1 MVKTLDLLASV
12 RGPPQLTE
20 EDFIAYVQLV
30 KTECGCV
37 DLEEVRES
45 LELRYKWDLSSYRAH
60 LNKAWESLMSSG
72 SPPKSSPV
80 AVPPPQPVRR
90 IIRIQDDDDE
100 EEEEEK
106 AVLKQ
111 PSPKKS
117 PAHKQQPPTEAAA
130 NSSSKDSVKPK
141 SPPKKQQQA
150 AAVAAATAAAVLP
163 SSSLSSSLLG
173 GGAHRMPLV
182 LKAGATSGTARS
194 LLLCQVDDPELSFQG
209 DSGAIGRLSV
219 TTSSV
224 DVDIKGRQYQGTLL
238 PGPTVLLLNLA
249 KPVGAQAGYQPVAR
263 IEAIT
268 NEFCH
273 LEFSKD
279 LLGGMMGEY
288 SGEDGFQM
296 DSDVEDDGRFDSKEA
311 GKKRAASTKRA
322 SSNPPAKKK
331 KKTTTTTTTKKK
343 KASEDEESAGDDDS
357 DGDSDGED
365 DGDDDGDDDY
375 VGGGKSKS
383 KAGKVKTIKIS
394 TVTSRRRTTS
404 KGKKGSSKPKKKS
417 GGKK

>member
-1 MVKTLDLLASV
+1 
-12 RGPPQLTE
+12 
-20 EDFIAYVQLV
+20 
-30 KTECGCV
+30 
-37 DLEEVRES
+37 
-45 LELRYKWDLSSYRAH
+45 
-60 LNKAWESLMSSG
+60 
-72 SPPKSSPV
+72 
-80 AVPPPQPVRR
+80 
-90 IIRIQDDDDE
+90 
-100 EEEEEK
+100 
-106 AVLKQ
+106 
-111 PSPKKS
+111 
-117 PAHKQQPPTEAAA
+117 
-130 NSSSKDSVKPK
+130 
-141 SPPKKQQQA
+141 
-150 AAVAAATAAAVLP
+150 
-163 SSSLSSSLLG
+163 
-173 GGAHRMPLV
+173 MPLV

-296 DSDVEDDGRFDSKEA
+296 DSDVEDDGQFDTKEA
-311 GKKRAASTKRA
+311 GKKRASTKKA
-322 SSNPPAKKK
+322 SSNPPAKK
-331 KKTTTTTTTKKK
+331 TTTTTATKKKKKKK